1 MLIIGAKG
9 FAKEI
14 LEIFDQLNKLELVSL
29 FILLPSSNC
38 SIKMGTRIT

>member
-14 LEIFDQLNKLELVSL
+14 LEVLHINDNIANIAFVTKYSIF
-29 FILLPSSNC
+29 
-38 SIKMGTRIT
+38 MGGKQRKQN